1 MKNERPDPCVILCL
15 AGLDPTGGAGLQA
28 DIETVAALGGH
39 ALPVATALTA
49 QDTNDVK
56 AVMAIP
62 AGDVLAQTRTLL
74 ADIAIDGIKIGLLGD
89 LETIGIVHGIL
100 VEHRGIPVVLDP
112 VCRAGGGKDLVDDA
126 LTRALVEDLVPYT
139 TVLTPNLFELHRLA
153 PNHPHERDGAKT
165 LIERGCRSILI
176 TGADEDTPQVINR
189 LHTEDMEPLS
199 FAWERI
205 EGVFHGSGCTL
216 AAAVATYLAM
226 GRTPLQAISAGQ
238 RFTHEAIIEGY
249 RIGSGQS
256 IPNRRWPGK
265 TRTEN
270 PAGTRSIPAAIE
282 SEP

>member
-1 MKNERPDPCVILCL
+1 MKNESTDPCVILCL

-56 AVMAIP
+56 ALIPIP
-62 AGDVLAQTRTLL
+62 AEDVLAQVRPLL
-74 ADIAIDGIKIGLLGD
+74 ADIAIDGIKIGLLGG
-89 LETIGIVHGIL
+89 LETIGIVHDIL

-126 LTRALVEDLVPYT
+126 LTEALVEDLLPHT
-139 TVLTPNLFELHRLA
+139 TVLTPNRLELHRLA
-153 PNHPHERDGAKT
+153 PNHPHEREGAKA
-165 LIERGCRSILI
+165 LLQRGCKSILI

-189 LHTEDMEPLS
+189 FHTGDKEPLS
-199 FAWERI
+199 FGWERI

-216 AAAVATYLAM
+216 ATAVATYLAM
-226 GRTPLQAISAGQ
+226 GQTPLQAVECAQG
-238 RFTHEAIIEGY
+238 FAHEAIARGY

-256 IPNRRWPGK
+256 IPNRRGLGK
-265 TRTEN
+265 IRPRN
-270 PAGTRSIPAAIE
+270 RAFPRSLPPSIE